1 VGFQGAN
8 YRYADDGA
16 DVSKGPD
23 RAAARGEGGGEG
35 GGEEG
40 GEEEG
45 GNVFAHTSA
54 YVSIRQHTS
63 AYVSRG
69 EEGGGNVFARWSQG
83 AAPWTDVV
91 QLGFVAFHSS
101 VHADGARDCGLAGM
115 LTYADVC

>member
-1 VGFQGAN
+1 MGFQGAN

-16 DVSKGPD
+16 DVSYAPD
-23 RAAARGEGGGEG
+23 RAAAQG
-35 GGEEG
+35 EG

-45 GNVFAHTSA
+45 G
-54 YVSIRQHTS
+54 
-63 AYVSRG
+63 
-69 EEGGGNVFARWSQG
+69 EEGGGKVFARWSQG

>member
-16 DVSKGPD
+16 DVSYAPD
-23 RAAARGEGGGEG
+23 RAAARGEGGEEE

-40 GEEEG
+40 G
-45 GNVFAHTSA
+45 
-54 YVSIRQHTS
+54 
-63 AYVSRG
+63 
-69 EEGGGNVFARWSQG
+69 VFARWSQG